1 MDKSIVPSW
10 WQQAT
15 WLVVDLALYIPRLL
29 NMFSGRDAWVSGPL
43 SGIAMRYRS
52 QFGGSIRLHHR
63 QPKHQKFVVWN
74 HQGAQIKIVVVDAGQ
89 DAEVDIFTS
98 FTRDAWKF
106 DPVR

>member
-1 MDKSIVPSW
+1 MWPEAGGCWLDSIIANPSI
-10 WQQAT
+10 Q
-15 WLVVDLALYIPRLL
+15 
-29 NMFSGRDAWVSGPL
+29 
-43 SGIAMRYRS
+43 
-52 QFGGSIRLHHR
+52 
-63 QPKHQKFVVWN
+63 N